1 MSKVIKFSSNEKD
14 LLNIAFE
21 IRRKVF
27 IEEQKVSEEEE
38 FEFEEECTHFL
49 VYHKKKPIGTSRY
62 RMTDKGVKLE
72 RFALLKEARGKGLG
86 YDLLRFTLY
95 NARQFNKH
103 IYLNAQESVVN
114 FYKQQGFIIDGPKFI
129 EANIIHYPMS
139 FENPHNLHK
148 AIEKAVCRR

>member
-1 MSKVIKFSSNEKD
+1 MSKIIKFNPDEKD
-14 LLNIAFE
+14 LLNIAFD

-38 FEFEEECTHFL
+38 FEFEDECTHFL
-49 VYHKKKPIGTSRY
+49 IYHKKQPVGTSRY
-62 RMTDKGVKLE
+62 RITEKGIKLE
-72 RFALLKEARGKGLG
+72 RFALLKEARGKGIG
-86 YDLLRFTLY
+86 YDLLRFTL
-95 NARQFNKH
+95 NDARQFKKH
-103 IYLNAQESVVN
+103 IYLNAQASVVN
-114 FYKQQGFIIDGPKFI
+114 FYKQQGFIIDGEKFI